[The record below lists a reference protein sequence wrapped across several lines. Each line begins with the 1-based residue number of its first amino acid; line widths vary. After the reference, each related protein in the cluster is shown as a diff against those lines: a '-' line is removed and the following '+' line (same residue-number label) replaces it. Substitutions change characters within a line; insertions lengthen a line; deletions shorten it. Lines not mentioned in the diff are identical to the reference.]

1 MSDPSPTPPGVP
13 AFADSLAQLEA
24 QIATA
29 ESRGEPVP
37 PEARIIA
44 AKLRDLVAA
53 LADLTSS
60 FSSPDAPAA
69 PVAPDDHDFPQPHS

>member
-1 MSDPSPTPPGVP
+1 MSSDATNDPGTTPPGVP

-24 QIATA
+24 QSASA

-37 PEARIIA
+37 PEAHIIA

-60 FSSPDAPAA
+60 FSPPG
-69 PVAPDDHDFPQPHS
+69 APDGSDLPPPHS